1 MSDTASSSKPFG
13 SFERSLAWRYLRAR
27 REHGGAAMVSI
38 ISFVGIALAVTALI
52 VIMSVMSGF
61 RSTLL
66 NTLLGGSGQV
76 FVTTQ
81 GYTQDEALDIAGRIE
96 SLEGIEAVLPM
107 IQGQVLASSR
117 GANSGALVRGIRP
130 EDIGVMKFREGGVES
145 ATAAG
150 FGEGRNGGNVILM
163 GEYLARALRVQEGS
177 VVTLIAPE
185 GASTAF
191 GRTPRRKDYHIGALF
206 KTGNVEIDQAYI
218 LMPMEQ
224 AQLFFNA
231 KGVYPALDVRLD
243 DIMATKEARDVIDE
257 EFGHALLLDD
267 WKRQR
272 ASYFNA
278 LEVEASMMRM
288 IMLILITITSLNIIT
303 GVVMLVKNK
312 TRDIAI
318 LRTIGTG
325 RSAVMRVFV
334 MIGAS
339 LGFFGAI
346 TGLAL
351 GVFIVLNIDGVEWL
365 MNTLTGRVIFDPET
379 YGIEGLPAE
388 LNLKEALFTTG
399 WAVGMSI
406 LVTLWPAWRAAKL
419 DPVEALRFE

>member
-1 MSDTASSSKPFG
+1 MSDITHSARPFG
-13 SFERSLAWRYLRAR
+13 AFERSLAWRYLRAR
-27 REHGGAAMVSI
+27 REHGGAAMISI

-66 NTLLGGSGQV
+66 DTLLGGSGHV
-76 FVTTQ
+76 FVRTQ
-81 GYTQDEALDIAGRIE
+81 DYTQQEADKIGRRILALD
-96 SLEGIEAVLPM
+96 GIEAVLPM
-107 IQGQVLASSR
+107 LQGQVLVT
-117 GANSGALVRGIRP
+117 SGAATSGGLVRGIRP
-130 EDIGVMKFREGGVES
+130 EDLAIIKFREGGLTT
-145 ATAAG
+145 AKAAG
-150 FGEGRNGGNVILM
+150 FGDGRNGGNIILM
-163 GEYLARALRVQEGS
+163 GEYLARYLQVGVGS
-177 VVTLIAPE
+177 TVTLIAPE
-185 GASTAF
+185 GTRTAF
-191 GRTPRRKDYHIGALF
+191 GTTPRRKDYRIGALF
-206 KTGNVEIDQAYI
+206 KTGAVEIDQAYI
-218 LMPMEQ
+218 FMPMEQ
-224 AQLFFNA
+224 AQLFFNS
-231 KGVYPALDVRLD
+231 KGIYPALDIRLT
-243 DIMATKEARDVIDE
+243 DIMATKEARQAIDK
-257 EFGHALLLDD
+257 EFGNSLLLDD
-267 WKRQR
+267 WKEQR

-318 LRTIGTG
+318 LRTIGAG
-325 RSAVMRVFV
+325 RSSMMRVFV

-346 TGLAL
+346 TGLTI
-351 GVFIVLNIDGVEWL
+351 GVLMVLNIGVVEDAL
-365 MNTLTGRVIFDPET
+365 NLVSGREVFDPET

-388 LNLKEALFTTG
+388 LNLGEALFTTA